1 MCLAIPSKIVEIDG
15 FKAVID
21 VCGQKREANL
31 MLLGESVGLGDYVL
45 VYQGVAMRKL
55 ERELA
60 LFAKYV

>member
-1 MCLAIPSKIVEIDG
+1 
-15 FKAVID
+15 
-21 VCGQKREANL
+21 
-31 MLLGESVGLGDYVL
+31 MLLGEDVGLGDYVL